1 MNIFGVGLPEV
12 TVILVL
18 ALLIFGPKKLPELG
32 KQLGKTL
39 KSLKTA
45 SNEFQNE
52 INQVMNESNEQS
64 FNELSNIEDSKNI
77 NDIDISSDKFNNDN
91 VLENDKDNMKIIST
105 GGGTIVNHDSREL
118 IESSTVILIKRNH
131 SNTSGRALE
140 DTYENLL
147 IERKNIYET
156 MSDYIY
162 KNNFKFSEWLD

>member
-12 TVILVL
+12 TVILVI

-52 INQVMNESNEQS
+52 INQVMNESNEKPL
-64 FNELSNIEDSKNI
+64 NELSNIEDSKNI

-91 VLENDKDNMKIIST
+91 VLENDKDN
-105 GGGTIVNHDSREL
+105 N
-118 IESSTVILIKRNH
+118 ESL
-131 SNTSGRALE
+131 
-140 DTYENLL
+140 
-147 IERKNIYET
+147 
-156 MSDYIY
+156 
-162 KNNFKFSEWLD
+162 NN

>member
-52 INQVMNESNEQS
+52 INQVMSESNEQS
-64 FNELSNIEDSKNI
+64 LNELSNIEDSKNI

-91 VLENDKDNMKIIST
+91 VVENDKDN
-105 GGGTIVNHDSREL
+105 N
-118 IESSTVILIKRNH
+118 ESL
-131 SNTSGRALE
+131 
-140 DTYENLL
+140 
-147 IERKNIYET
+147 
-156 MSDYIY
+156 
-162 KNNFKFSEWLD
+162 NN